1 MVFTQ
6 VPGNRFDTRCEEEIM
21 QINNLYLNSLILGK
35 AGEAAGAEEVE
46 RRRKQRATVEVSRHT
61 PSADLIR
68 WLALV
73 QQQPEIRLEVLDRV
87 AQRLAAGLY
96 LTHNS
101 ARQTAEAM
109 LVSPE

>member
-6 VPGNRFDTRCEEEIM
+6 VPGDLFDTKCEEEIM

-35 AGEAAGAEEVE
+35 AGEAAGAEEVD
-46 RRRKQRATVEVSRHT
+46 RRRKQRAAVEVSRHT
-61 PSADLIR
+61 PSADLVR

-73 QQQPEIRLEVLDRV
+73 HQQSEIRLEILDRV
-87 AQRLAAGLY
+87 AQRLAAGFY
-96 LTHNS
+96 LTHSS
-101 ARQTAEAM
+101 ALQTAEAL